1 MFDKPDNHRKVV
13 VPSIPSLVVIAVQA
27 VPYTAPKDG
36 AQSQTIFAI
45 DIADGPNGIGYWP
58 APSIT
63 RISAPLPVLKIE
75 LGSQVKLTDLSIGEW
90 SGKDGKHGVRW
101 AAAKAELLK

>member
-1 MFDKPDNHRKVV
+1 M
-13 VPSIPSLVVIAVQA
+13 PSIPSLVVTAVQA

-45 DIADGPNGIGYWP
+45 DISAGPNDNGYWP

-63 RISAPLPVLKIE
+63 RISAPLPVLKVE
-75 LGSQVKLTDLSIGEW
+75 LGSQVKLTDLEVGEW

-101 AAAKAELLK
+101 AAAKAELVK